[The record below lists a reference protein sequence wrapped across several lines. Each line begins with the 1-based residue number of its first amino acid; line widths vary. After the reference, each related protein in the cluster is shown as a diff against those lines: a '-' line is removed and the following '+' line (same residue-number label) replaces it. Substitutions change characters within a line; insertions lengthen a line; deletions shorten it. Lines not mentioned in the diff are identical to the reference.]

1 MSLGRGIGQ
10 DTGSDEYGDSLEAQR
25 ILKIIADVSVEDIYE
40 HVGVRAG
47 NLIRDVRSS
56 LAFGMPNF
64 RVTGKQ
70 LFFMREIKDSLI
82 EKGLI

>member
-1 MSLGRGIGQ
+1 MSRGRGIGQ
-10 DTGSDEYGDSLEAQR
+10 QTGGDEYGDALEAQR

-47 NLIRDVRSS
+47 NLIRDMRTS
-56 LAFGMPNF
+56 LAFGVSNF

-70 LFFMREIKDSLI
+70 LFFMREVKDSLI